1 MNPDVDGIT
10 ITVNHQ
16 ITLRKC
22 NPVNPK
28 SPENTPKNAK
38 NNLLRTKKILKPKY
52 K

>member
-38 NNLLRTKKILKPKY
+38 KQPTKNQKDT
-52 K
+52 